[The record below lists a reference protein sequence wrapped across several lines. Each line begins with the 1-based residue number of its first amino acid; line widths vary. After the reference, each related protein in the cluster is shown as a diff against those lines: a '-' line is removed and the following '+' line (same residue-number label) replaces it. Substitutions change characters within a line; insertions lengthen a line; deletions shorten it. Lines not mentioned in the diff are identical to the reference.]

1 MSTSPASKELN
12 HALYDDSAAR
22 LAAKIQD
29 MGVATDPVP
38 VSRSK
43 TMSPG
48 ALLAII
54 VLGCIATLTL
64 GNWLNSR
71 LVALNDLIVKCF
83 LVLIPLLFLVIGYFA
98 VRFAAFWRDNRA
110 AEKEAMAE
118 AEAEVARREARFAA
132 GRIKGDRRLCIRPLN
147 PAKRAAKRRRADKFR
162 TAS

>member
-12 HALYDDSAAR
+12 HALYNDSAAR
-22 LAAKIQD
+22 LSAKIQD

-48 ALLAII
+48 ALLAVI
-54 VLGCIATLTL
+54 VLGCVATLTL
-64 GNWLNSR
+64 GNWLHTQT
-71 LVALNDLIVKCF
+71 VVFNDIIVKFF
-83 LVLIPLLFLVIGYFA
+83 LVFIPLSLLVVGYFA
-98 VRFAAFWRDNRA
+98 VRMAGFWRENRA
-110 AEKEAMAE
+110 AEKEAMAD

-147 PAKRAAKRRRADKFR
+147 PAKRAAKRRRADKLR
-162 TAS
+162 TN